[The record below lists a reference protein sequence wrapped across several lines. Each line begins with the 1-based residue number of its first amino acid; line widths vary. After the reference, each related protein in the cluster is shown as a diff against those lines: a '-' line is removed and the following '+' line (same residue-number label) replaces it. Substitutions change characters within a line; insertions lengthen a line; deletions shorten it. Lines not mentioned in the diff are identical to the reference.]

1 MTVDVVVVTMA
12 WGPKIREWS
21 KTGPG
26 VGLAGLEEQ
35 ARLSPSISSSQDGG
49 TLFIYR
55 TSNFIV
61 FTRRPASF
69 GSGRDLCVEGQE
81 VIPAGGRAGPTRCRR
96 SAEAAAGQA

>member
-21 KTGPG
+21 KTGLG

-49 TLFIYR
+49 DALHLPHFELYSFHKK
-55 TSNFIV
+55 TSILWV
-61 FTRRPASF
+61 
-69 GSGRDLCVEGQE
+69 
-81 VIPAGGRAGPTRCRR
+81 GP
-96 SAEAAAGQA
+96 